1 MTTFRPLRPPRG
13 RLARIGIVLD
23 TRNAPGR
30 VREIAAMCDGAD
42 IDALWV
48 RDHLSAP
55 DREPRVEAWTAL
67 ALAATAVTRARLGA
81 TLTPAFRPVGV
92 LAAMAGTLD
101 AASGGRLELGLST
114 GWSHDEHDRFGLD
127 LLEGDAAAVF
137 VESYARDL
145 RSLLAGETV
154 ALGTD
159 GVAELG
165 VASPQPN
172 GPRISIEAASPRQM
186 EVAAS
191 VADDVV
197 LRAGTLTSLDEV
209 VTAIRD
215 ACIRVDRD
223 PASLGIAFEVPVSIG
238 RTRAEAEAR
247 AAGET
252 LFDVVG
258 HPARVGVFGTLEEC
272 QERVIAFAHA
282 GVTDLRCILPNNPDI
297 HDVIAQLTAI
307 AIGSVDVLSPGAPR
321 SRHPDPPESWGGRQ
335 PRPAIG

>member
-48 RDHLSAP
+48 RDHLPTP
-55 DREPRVEAWTAL
+55 DHEPRLEAWTAL
-67 ALAATAVTRARLGA
+67 TLATMTVTRARMGA
-81 TLTPAFRPVGV
+81 TLIPAFRPVSV

-101 AASGGRLELGLST
+101 VASGGRLEITLST
-114 GWSHDEHDRFGLD
+114 ESSQEEHDRFGLALAD
-127 LLEGDAAAVF
+127 DDGAATPL
-137 VESYARDL
+137 ESYARDL
-145 RSLLAGETV
+145 RALLAGETI
-154 ALGTD
+154 APGDTTR
-159 GVAELG
+159 LG
-165 VASPQPN
+165 VAPPQPG
-172 GPRISIEAASPRQM
+172 GPRISIEVTTPEQM
-186 EVAAS
+186 EVAATI
-191 VADDVV
+191 ADDVV
-197 LRAGTLTSLDEV
+197 LRSGSLTSLSYAV
-209 VTAIRD
+209 SGIRE
-215 ACIRVDRD
+215 ACSHVDRD
-223 PASLGIAFEVPVSIG
+223 PASLGISLEVPVSIG

-252 LFDVVG
+252 LFEVVG
-258 HPARVGVFGTLEEC
+258 HPARVGIFGTLEDC

-282 GVTDLRCILPNNPDI
+282 GVSDLRCIIPNNPDI

-307 AIGSVDVLSPGAPR
+307 AIGSVDVLAPGTPR
-321 SRHPDPPESWGGRQ
+321 SRHPDPPETWGGRQ